1 MDAVDLRDTSSS
13 RTRDGDAMPTI
24 DQVYRQIGEFARR
37 RGVRRVIL
45 YGSRAR
51 GTNGTKSDIDIAAE
65 GSRDFR
71 GFEEDVQDHL
81 DSLLVVDLV
90 NLDTC
95 LS

>member
-1 MDAVDLRDTSSS
+1 
-13 RTRDGDAMPTI
+13 MPQI
-24 DQVYRQIGEFARR
+24 DQVYRQIGEFARH
-37 RGVRRVIL
+37 RGIRRVIL

-51 GTNGTKSDIDIAAE
+51 GTNGPKSDIDIAAV

-95 LS
+95 RSETLRREIARDGKVIYEEV